1 MKDKLNSVLEAQAKQ
16 VKEIIEIN
24 VFYKIIYTN
33 PKLKNK
39 EPYATLAKDFDEFK
53 ASNAINNIKTIELFI
68 ELLVEEKLVDKE
80 GNITILKD
88 AKNLGREICN
98 IGNPTIFEKT
108 TDDNKVKNILKAI
121 TNDGIIR
128 ASLSSYDKVDTLIA
142 NKNGFF
148 EDAYMLPEEPFDA
161 DHLLYVFSEAFMT
174 LTVQNKYLDL
184 MKSNSSDGSG
194 PSQFK

>member
-1 MKDKLNSVLEAQAKQ
+1 MSVIKKKNWDDKIVLS
-16 VKEIIEIN
+16 
-24 VFYKIIYTN
+24 KIDGMLS
-33 PKLKNK
+33 K
-39 EPYATLAKDFDEFK
+39 FDDG
-53 ASNAINNIKTIELFI
+53 ELF
-68 ELLVEEKLVDKE
+68 VEEVFSE
-80 GNITILKD
+80 NIL
-88 AKNLGREICN
+88 
-98 IGNPTIFEKT
+98 F
-108 TDDNKVKNILKAI
+108 DDNKVKNILKAI

-194 PSQFK
+194 PSQSQIKGSLFLKNTELPSPEGYGPKNT